1 MINKR
6 GLLISA
12 NKFTELDKLFDILAI
27 LKAGIKVCLVSD
39 SGTPCIS
46 DPGFIIIN
54 EALENNIM
62 V

>member
-1 MINKR
+1 M
-6 GLLISA
+6 ISA
-12 NKFTELDKLFDILAI
+12 NKFTEAEKVYDIMAI

-46 DPGFIIIN
+46 DPGFLIIN
-54 EALENNIM
+54 EALKNNIM